1 MTCPQCGA
9 GLNRLEG
16 KDGHQVVLV
25 AGDYGR
31 AIEARRMAV
40 VVACPRCE
48 FIGTKDKA
56 VAA

>member
-1 MTCPQCGA
+1 MNCPNCGA

-16 KDGHQVVLV
+16 KDGHQVALV
-25 AGDYGR
+25 AGDGGR
-31 AIEARRMAV
+31 AVEARVMAAV
-40 VVACPRCE
+40 FACPRCE